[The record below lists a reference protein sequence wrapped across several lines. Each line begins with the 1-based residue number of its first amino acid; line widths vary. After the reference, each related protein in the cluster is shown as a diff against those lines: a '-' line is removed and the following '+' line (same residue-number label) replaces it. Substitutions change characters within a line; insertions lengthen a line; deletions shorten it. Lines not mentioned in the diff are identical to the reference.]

1 MRSCQTCIDLRRTY
15 AVASRRHV
23 TLLRQQEQIV
33 GVDIEPFMPLD
44 LTIERASMACEFA
57 SAQIRRHLVM
67 DHDERP
73 AGEKVSYPKPGFSRL
88 ARVSASAAT
97 G

>member
-1 MRSCQTCIDLRRTY
+1 
-15 AVASRRHV
+15 V

-73 AGEKVSYPKPGFSRL
+73 AGEKVSHPKPVSRL
-88 ARVSASAAT
+88 ATVSASAAT